1 MWFVVWWTFVL
12 FLAVLVKKPKTTVN
26 IESVSLKLPENDQIG
41 TKLQIAGS
49 IPYSCQCQFSF
60 ELSYTHGNPEL
71 IETLLVVL

>member
-41 TKLQIAGS
+41 TKLQIAVAFR
-49 IPYSCQCQFSF
+49 IRANVSF
-60 ELSYTHGNPEL
+60 CLS
-71 IETLLVVL
+71 